1 MDWKEHADGYRQKR
15 RRSEFEGAMRKET
28 VIAEIEGL
36 QQHPA
41 DAGIREKHTK
51 LRSILQE
58 MESVAIG
65 FSGGIDSTLLI
76 RVATAELGERALA
89 VIGRSET
96 YPSREFEEA
105 VQLAQEFG
113 TRFLVVNTEETDDL
127 KFRENPPNRC
137 YFCKT
142 ELFGKLHGIAKEEG
156 IQWIADGTIL
166 DDLGDFRPGMKAKSE
181 QQIRSPLLEAG
192 FSKNDVRMLARE
204 LGIPTWE
211 KPSFACLASRF
222 PYGFGIT
229 KENLMKVDS
238 AETLMRDLGFRFF
251 RVRHHDDRTAR
262 LEVGQQDF
270 DKLLEKGIRE
280 RIVSEFKKL
289 GYVYVTLDLQ
299 GYRTGS
305 MNEVLSTEQKN
316 SFSK

>member
-1 MDWKEHADGYRQKR
+1 MEAAQRVVEDRNVD
-15 RRSEFEGAMRKET
+15 RKYNQLRD
-28 VIAEIEGL
+28 ILSGL
-36 QQHPA
+36 
-41 DAGIREKHTK
+41 G
-51 LRSILQE
+51 
-58 MESVAIG
+58 SVAIG

-76 RVATAELGERALA
+76 RVATEVLQDRALA

-105 VQLAQEFG
+105 VRMAEEFG
-113 TRFLVVNTEETDDL
+113 TKFRVVRTEETDDL

-142 ELFGKLHGIAKEEG
+142 ELFGKLHQIAREEG
-156 IQWIADGTIL
+156 IRWIADGTIV
-166 DDLGDFRPGMKAKSE
+166 DDLSDFRPGMKAKSE
-181 QQIRSPLLEAG
+181 QEIRSPLLEAG
-192 FSKNDVRMLARE
+192 FTKQDVRELAQL
-204 LGIPTWE
+204 LGIPTWD

-229 KENLMKVDS
+229 KENLMNVDT

-262 LEVGQQDF
+262 LEIGPQEF
-270 DKLLEKGIRE
+270 EKLFENGTRE
-280 RIVSEFKKL
+280 TIVAELKKL

-305 MNEVLSTEQKN
+305 MNEVLTQQQKN
-316 SFSK
+316 SSTG